1 MLEELGPI
9 LSLMDGG
16 RRKEGTNEDERGE
29 GTGQEQRGQ
38 DRSRGEERCFKEKL
52 PPGGKSR

>member
-16 RRKEGTNEDERGE
+16 RGKEGTKEDERGE

-38 DRSRGEERCFKEKL
+38 DRSRGEERRFKEKL